1 MSRHNSVRESARRI
15 CRTLAI
21 VLALAASLLTFPS
34 GIVAMAACWLAAYTV
49 AAVRRRPAAFYM
61 MAPAAVILVKR
72 VDGPVGLWVFMAS
85 AAAGIATS
93 MSVFRISEQHRRF
106 LLPSVIWL
114 VWLGFALDSY
124 RAVHA
129 NHAVAPLDRRPIV
142 CIGHSLTAYT

>member
-1 MSRHNSVRESARRI
+1 M
-15 CRTLAI
+15 AI

-142 CIGHSLTAYT
+142 WIGHSLT